1 MDKHNLFDDG
11 DEQSDL
17 LGGDAVPER
26 EPKVGTGRTDDT
38 HGAAAAG
45 DTTGDDPLHGF
56 KRLDTESSGDSSVT
70 WSSVGVAI
78 LGLLLA
84 VLLVAFSYNAFQRAD
99 QLRGWANDTWVVS
112 GHYSNMT
119 NALEGSGFNPVYQIA
134 LPDDPEIANQRFDS
148 GMADPIFARPGQA
161 AEVRGTEIGE
171 VTDDFEQSAD
181 IVLGVQDDTLQVL
194 AAEKQGSLDGAVTD
208 RSVNQQ
214 QVKGWL
220 LAAAALVALGAGIAG
235 AWWLRRRGR
244 D

>member
-11 DEQSDL
+11 NEQSDL

-26 EPKVGTGRTDDT
+26 EPDAGEGSAEDAHRTG
-38 HGAAAAG
+38 
-45 DTTGDDPLHGF
+45 GDDPLQGF
-56 KRLDTESSGDSSVT
+56 NRLDAESSRDSSVT

-134 LPDDPEIANQRFDS
+134 LPDDPEVANQRFDS

-161 AEVRGTEIGE
+161 AEVRGTDIGE
-171 VTDDFEQSAD
+171 VTGDFDQSAD
-181 IVLGVQDDTLQVL
+181 IVLGVEDDTLQVL
-194 AAEKQGSLDGAVTD
+194 STEEHGSLDGAVTD
-208 RSVNQQ
+208 RSVSQQ

-220 LAAAALVALGAGIAG
+220 LAAAALVALAAGIAG
-235 AWWLRRRGR
+235 ALWLRRRDR

>member
-11 DEQSDL
+11 NEQSDL

-26 EPKVGTGRTDDT
+26 EPDAVEGSVEDAHQTG
-38 HGAAAAG
+38 
-45 DTTGDDPLHGF
+45 GDDPLQGF
-56 KRLDTESSGDSSVT
+56 NRLDAESSSDSSVT

-78 LGLLLA
+78 LGPLLA
-84 VLLVAFSYNAFQRAD
+84 VLMVAFSHNAFQRAD

-134 LPDDPEIANQRFDS
+134 LPDDPEMANQRFDS

-161 AEVRGTEIGE
+161 AEVRGTDIGE
-171 VTDDFEQSAD
+171 VTGDFDQSAD
-181 IVLGVQDDTLQVL
+181 IVLGVEDDTLQVL
-194 AAEKQGSLDGAVTD
+194 STEEHGSLDGAVTD
-208 RSVNQQ
+208 RSVSQQ

-220 LAAAALVALGAGIAG
+220 LAAAALVTLAAGIAG
-235 AWWLRRRGR
+235 ALWLRRRDR